1 MQAFFPHATTTR
13 GVTVRV
19 AVTFLP
25 EQSDPENGR
34 WCWSYHIRLEND
46 GPQTVQLMTRH
57 WVIIDGRG
65 TTNDVQGD
73 GVVGDQ
79 PIIRPGA
86 SFDYVSGCPLTT
98 PTGAMQGSFGMVCD
112 DGSSFDAEIPSFALN
127 GPVSAR

>member
-1 MQAFFPHATTTR
+1 MQAFFPHAATTR

-34 WCWSYHIRLEND
+34 WFWSYHIRLEND

-98 PTGAMQGSFGMVCD
+98 STGAMHGSFGMVCD

-127 GPVSAR
+127 APVSAR